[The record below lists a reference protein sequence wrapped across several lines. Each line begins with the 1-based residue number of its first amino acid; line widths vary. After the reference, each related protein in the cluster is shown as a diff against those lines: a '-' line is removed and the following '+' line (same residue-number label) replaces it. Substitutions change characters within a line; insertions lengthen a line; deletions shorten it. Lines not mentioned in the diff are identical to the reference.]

1 MKIKQGFTLVELLIY
16 VAVFAVAAGLLTGI
30 TTTILKVGSRESS
43 LVETTGQLNFVMQT
57 ISRLTRES
65 SAIIV
70 NATSTDVSNDDQI
83 GSPFPRLV
91 LRMEDSAGGVS
102 DRDPIIIWNDSGVIK
117 ISEGSGTN
125 QKTSDL
131 TNTLVVADKL
141 EFTKFTQYPGHDS
154 VAIDIQLTYNSQN
167 PESRITRSLRSS
179 IARVSAATFDSNL
192 LPGSAD
198 FEIGQQGAPW
208 KNLYISGNVGIGTTN
223 PLKKLHIDGGW
234 AYLTGTGDMGDPAT
248 RLGIHDTDNT
258 GGIAGWWLSQNQDG
272 KFAVHQNAS
281 EDRLII
287 DGSGNV
293 GIGTAAPLGKFQVN
307 GVDRMRTALGYN
319 NGTRDYGVYQWDN
332 GGGSGNAPYNYFQ
345 NNVGIGTT
353 TPAYELDVY
362 GTIKGS
368 SVLNPTYAP

>member
-1 MKIKQGFTLVELLIY
+1 MELLIY

-83 GSPFPRLV
+83 GSPFSRLV

-117 ISEGSGTN
+117 MSEGSGTN

-131 TNTLVVADKL
+131 TNTLVVVDKL
-141 EFTKFTQYPGHDS
+141 KFTKFTQYPGHDS

-167 PESRITRSLRSS
+167 PESRISRSLRTA

-192 LPGSAD
+192 LPGSVD

-208 KNLYISGNVGIGTTN
+208 KNLYISGNVGIGTTS
-223 PLKKLHIDGGW
+223 PGAKLHIGGTAGVDGIKFPDGTLQTT
-234 AYLTGTGDMGDPAT
+234 ASGGVVTLGNQTAGGYLLIENTTARTISAGSYTKYKETKIGVSGTLRIT
-248 RLGIHDTDNT
+248 LGIHSGS
-258 GGIAGWWLSQNQDG
+258 GGGTTYGRIYRNGV
-272 KFAVHQNAS
+272 AVGIEHSSSSGSYILYS
-281 EDRLII
+281 EDITGWSVGDLVQ
-287 DGSGNV
+287 GYAKHSGATNPY
-293 GIGTAAPLGKFQVN
+293 ISNLNIYTAAPPIG
-307 GVDRMRTALGYN
+307 GALF
-319 NGTRDYGVYQWDN
+319 
-332 GGGSGNAPYNYFQ
+332 NY
-345 NNVGIGTT
+345 
-353 TPAYELDVY
+353 
-362 GTIKGS
+362 
-368 SVLNPTYAP
+368 